1 MKCIMLV
8 LSVVLAAAGVAAQ
21 TQTGAADSWTVP
33 RTPDGHPDLQGIW
46 TAQTFTPL
54 QRPDRLAGREFLT
67 EEEAAELTELLTAQG
82 VDPLA
87 RNLLGEE
94 SEAALRDR
102 IRQGD
107 PTHYDNAVWLATRR
121 PKGLSSRRTSLIVDP
136 PDGRIPP
143 LVPEARTRAAARAA
157 ARGFDS
163 YENRPLQERCL
174 AWGHEGPPMLP
185 PAYNDLYQ
193 IFQVPGYVAI
203 FPEMSNNAVRII
215 STDGRPHLPHTIR
228 QWPGDSRGRWE
239 GDTLVVDTT
248 NFTDKTGFQRSGDAL
263 HVVERFTR
271 VDADTILYEFTVED
285 PTTWTR
291 PWSVEIPL
299 MKTEGPLYEYTCHE
313 GNYGIVNS
321 LRGARVAER
330 RAAEE
335 EEEEAEAAKPEN
347 R

>member
-33 RTPDGHPDLQGIW
+33 RTSDGHPDLQGIW

-67 EEEAAELTELLTAQG
+67 EEEAAELTELLTTQG

-121 PKGLSSRRTSLIVDP
+121 PMGLSSRRTSLIVDP

-163 YENRPLQERCL
+163 YENRPGVSE
-174 AWGHEGPPMLP
+174 
-185 PAYNDLYQ
+185 
-193 IFQVPGYVAI
+193 
-203 FPEMSNNAVRII
+203 
-215 STDGRPHLPHTIR
+215 T
-228 QWPGDSRGRWE
+228 
-239 GDTLVVDTT
+239 
-248 NFTDKTGFQRSGDAL
+248 
-263 HVVERFTR
+263 
-271 VDADTILYEFTVED
+271 
-285 PTTWTR
+285 
-291 PWSVEIPL
+291 
-299 MKTEGPLYEYTCHE
+299 
-313 GNYGIVNS
+313 
-321 LRGARVAER
+321 
-330 RAAEE
+330 
-335 EEEEAEAAKPEN
+335 
-347 R
+347 